1 MTSTRSSTSQK
12 SRDASSDNFSASEL
26 EREYNISHD
35 DLERAYEDF
44 VRNPQEMEAPKK
56 DTAGVKVASV
66 IAGGVGVVMLM
77 MLLQLAGLEI
87 GPDLSFTNHL
97 AIPLVV
103 LLSGL
108 LIWSRRRSKKQS
120 ADQKEEYERDAKPD
134 FKIRRPG
141 GKSDAFG
148 YSASGRSAA
157 YEKSSEKEAYDSYA
171 FTKKKRLF
179 RTRRDRKFLGVC
191 GGIANYFGFD
201 PTVVRIIFVL
211 STLFYGST
219 LLLYI
224 ILGIVLPKAP
234 EKKRAGI

>member
-26 EREYNISHD
+26 EREFNISHD

-44 VRNPQEMEAPKK
+44 VRNPQEMETPKK
-56 DTAGVKVASV
+56 DKTGVKVASV

-77 MLLQLAGLEI
+77 IMLQLMGLEI
-87 GPDLSFTNHL
+87 GPELSFTNHL

-108 LIWSRRRSKKQS
+108 LIWSRGRSKKQ
-120 ADQKEEYERDAKPD
+120 AGNREEQAERDATPD

-141 GKSDAFG
+141 SSDNFAYNSSKRTEKTAGKNDYDA
-148 YSASGRSAA
+148 
-157 YEKSSEKEAYDSYA
+157 YA
-171 FTKKKRLF
+171 FKKKKRLF
-179 RTRRDRKFLGVC
+179 RTRHDRKILGVC
-191 GGIANYFGFD
+191 GGIANHFGFD

-211 STLFYGST
+211 STIFYGST
-219 LLLYI
+219 LLVYFV
-224 ILGIVLPKAP
+224 LGFVLPKAP
-234 EKKRAGI
+234 KNEQAEI

>member
-12 SRDASSDNFSASEL
+12 NRDDSSDNFSASEL
-26 EREYNISHD
+26 EREFNISHD

-56 DTAGVKVASV
+56 DKTGVKVASV

-77 MLLQLAGLEI
+77 MMLQLAGLEI
-87 GPDLSFTNHL
+87 GPELSFTNHL

-120 ADQKEEYERDAKPD
+120 AEQQQEYEKDAMPD
-134 FKIRRPG
+134 LKIRRPG
-141 GKSDAFG
+141 GQSDDFG

-157 YEKSSEKEAYDSYA
+157 YEKTSEKDQYDAYA
-171 FTKKKRLF
+171 FKKKKRLF
-179 RTRRDRKFLGVC
+179 RTRHDRKFLGVC

-211 STLFYGST
+211 STIFYGST

-234 EKKRAGI
+234 KKEPKKI

>member
-26 EREYNISHD
+26 EREFNISHD

-44 VRNPQEMEAPKK
+44 VRNPQESETPEK
-56 DTAGVKVASV
+56 DKTGVTVASV

-77 MLLQLAGLEI
+77 MMLQLAGLEI

-108 LIWSRRRSKKQS
+108 LIWSRRRSRKRSTKQWEEDKK
-120 ADQKEEYERDAKPD
+120 DATPD
-134 FKIRRPG
+134 LKIRRPG
-141 GKSDAFG
+141 SSDRYAYNSSKTAG
-148 YSASGRSAA
+148 D
-157 YEKSSEKEAYDSYA
+157 YEKSSGKSEYDAYA
-171 FTKKKRLF
+171 FKKKKRLF

-211 STLFYGST
+211 STIFYGST
-219 LLLYI
+219 LLIYI

-234 EKKRAGI
+234 ENKRADI